1 MMLAASQTEED
12 ESMLL
17 MARESMQALLE
28 SQTEMK
34 LQDRKMVEK
43 VNNLDEQIKKLTEE
57 MTSSADRARKKQE
70 ERPLQN
76 EKTSTID
83 DKIDTF
89 FRALFSQINPKNKNR
104 S

>member
-1 MMLAASQTEED
+1 
-12 ESMLL
+12 
-17 MARESMQALLE
+17 
-28 SQTEMK
+28 
-34 LQDRKMVEK
+34 
-43 VNNLDEQIKKLTEE
+43 